1 MHGLFCNNVGCI
13 HWIFLEDLST
23 SLCILI
29 ASILIDSEVYSL
41 ARKYQSKGKRISI
54 FAKRRCHPKT
64 WFNNFSNARNQCMR
78 LEFQSYLDILCLF
91 VLNVKDEAHL
101 ELPKINSCWLA
112 NMQSIIIFLNLVI
125 SGQLKTIM
133 IFEEVKIKIA
143 WAGTPSKACLLF
155 RVFICQLDVHGN
167 LRLCTN
173 IFFDL
178 NHFRM
183 NAMKIV
189 LMN

>member
-1 MHGLFCNNVGCI
+1 MKHTSNYRRLI
-13 HWIFLEDLST
+13 HADWQT
-23 SLCILI
+23 CK
-29 ASILIDSEVYSL
+29 ASPSS
-41 ARKYQSKGKRISI
+41 
-54 FAKRRCHPKT
+54 
-64 WFNNFSNARNQCMR
+64 
-78 LEFQSYLDILCLF
+78 
-91 VLNVKDEAHL
+91 
-101 ELPKINSCWLA
+101 
-112 NMQSIIIFLNLVI
+112 LNLVS
-125 SGQLKTIM
+125 SGQPKTVM

-143 WAGTPSKACLLF
+143 SAGTPSKACLLL

-178 NHFRM
+178 NHFCM